1 MTKSEVL
8 LLDDPS
14 AIWNEMQKNPAL
26 RTDGD
31 VWLHMTRLARPT
43 VVSGS
48 VWRPGSVSVYG
59 LKQKEVR
66 CHHGRFSCHLP
77 HFEVFAAKHGL

>member
-8 LLDDPS
+8 LLDEPS

-31 VWLHMTRLARPT
+31 VWLHMTACQPSKT
-43 VVSGS
+43 DSGLGKRMATRKRICI
-48 VWRPGSVSVYG
+48 WT
-59 LKQKEVR
+59 
-66 CHHGRFSCHLP
+66 
-77 HFEVFAAKHGL
+77 

>member
-8 LLDDPS
+8 LLDEPS

-31 VWLHMTRLARPT
+31 VWPACQPSKTDSGLGKRMVTRKRICIWT
-43 VVSGS
+43 
-48 VWRPGSVSVYG
+48 
-59 LKQKEVR
+59 
-66 CHHGRFSCHLP
+66 
-77 HFEVFAAKHGL
+77 